1 MKIKM
6 ISSEMNID
14 KIDKKIISLLQKDP
28 SITHT
33 EIAKEVN
40 RSQPTIGLRIKKLE
54 KAGIMNFQAGLN
66 LKVADVLIAR
76 VDLQTNNPEKIL
88 KQVKDCPYI
97 INAFQLSGNYNIS
110 LLLANSTLKHL
121 DIIINEHFRND
132 PEVLK
137 VHTEIITNIVNDFV
151 LPINIQSKKCK
162 CTEKFEELES

>member
-1 MKIKM
+1 M
-6 ISSEMNID
+6 ICSEVSIDNID
-14 KIDKKIISLLQKDP
+14 RKIISLLQKDP

-88 KQVKDCPYI
+88 NEVKEYPYI
-97 INAFQLSGNYNIS
+97 INAFQLSGNYNLS
-110 LLLANSTLKHL
+110 LLLANSSLKHL

-132 PEVLK
+132 SDVLK
-137 VHTEIITNIVNDFV
+137 VHTEIITDILNDFV
-151 LPINIQSKKCK
+151 LPIDIQKRNCK
-162 CTEKFEELES
+162 CNEKFKTP

>member
-1 MKIKM
+1 M
-6 ISSEMNID
+6 ITSSDISIDNID
-14 KIDKKIISLLQKDP
+14 RKIISLLQKDP

-33 EIAKEVN
+33 EIAKEVK

-88 KQVKDCPYI
+88 NEIKNCPYI
-97 INAFQLSGNYNIS
+97 INGFQLSGTYNLS
-110 LLLANSTLKHL
+110 LLIANSALKHL

-132 PEVLK
+132 PDVLK
-137 VHTEIITNIVNDFV
+137 IHMEIVTNIINDFV
-151 LPINIQSKKCK
+151 LPMNLNTKKCK
-162 CTEKFEELES
+162 CDEKFESH